1 MTALRSS
8 SEVEPVRVAHAPPA
22 PNSIAETGLEIGFLV
37 DLLAKTIYRKGLER
51 PSDFGREMKLP
62 AGLILKLI
70 EAAQSMKLMETLGQ
84 LGASVRPP
92 RCATP

>member
-1 MTALRSS
+1 MNVQVDVAAS
-8 SEVEPVRVAHAPPA
+8 SEAREPIAPPA

-70 EAAQSMKLMETLGQ
+70 EAAQSMLHRDQSLGQ
-84 LGASVRPP
+84 WRELAVGE
-92 RCATP
+92 TGDG